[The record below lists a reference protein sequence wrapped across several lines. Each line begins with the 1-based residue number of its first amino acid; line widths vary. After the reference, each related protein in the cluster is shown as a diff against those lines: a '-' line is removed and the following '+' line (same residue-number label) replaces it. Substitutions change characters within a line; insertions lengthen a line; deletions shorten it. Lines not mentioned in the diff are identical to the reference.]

1 VRKAYCKF
9 RTRYVRS
16 LLPLSMRMASQIY
29 PRKWNSSF
37 LDLPI
42 VENQNQQSVTA
53 QGIESAIAKATE
65 AEGVLMLLLAASGL
79 RIGESLAIRTER
91 SEHASFFADGAVTT
105 RTMES

>member
-1 VRKAYCKF
+1 
-9 RTRYVRS
+9 
-16 LLPLSMRMASQIY
+16 MRMASQIY

-53 QGIESAIAKATE
+53 QEIESAIAKATE

-105 RTMES
+105 RTMESWLLTLIKT